1 MAMIIPTIVAVCCGA
16 LVYALTRLRYL
27 RFTQYAH
34 LPRPA
39 PSFLLGH
46 IGLIIKLIRSDT
58 SRHFQY
64 VIHDLIKKQTDDTG
78 LMLLD
83 LRPAFYPIAVIYS
96 HDLAEQISR
105 TTPQFKYSVPKAP
118 LQDMIGHVI
127 GRDSFL
133 VNNGEPWRDTRK
145 MFNAAFAPNHLTTFI
160 PPIIDKIQTFLRVL
174 DGHVRSGEEFEL
186 GERCTLLTFDVIGRV
201 ILNIDLKTQ
210 GEESEQHEVVR
221 CFMELL
227 ANLPTFPQIQWLL
240 SPRKYRRRMQITRTI
255 EASLESIIQEKFEKL
270 HGDNPYG
277 ERPVT
282 SDRSVLSLALEGFDT
297 LTPQAIQT
305 SIDSIRTFLFAGYD
319 TTSVLLQWAF
329 YELSRTPRTLAALRE
344 ELNRVLGPNTDPSV
358 TAEAIISNEA
368 KLNQLVY
375 LTAVIKETLRL
386 HPPAG
391 TSRFAEPGTNFHL
404 QTPNGPLHVD
414 GAILYLNHFSI
425 QRDATVYGES
435 AETWVPERWLQ
446 NEAGGDGFA
455 PGAWRP
461 FERGPRGCIGQE
473 LAMLEARLVL
483 AMAVRRYDF
492 VKVGL
497 GATVAADGAVKVD
510 EHGQYVSTEPL
521 YDTFNMSAKPV
532 DGTRMSVKF
541 HEASVD

>member
-1 MAMIIPTIVAVCCGA
+1 MLVPTIVAVCSGA
-16 LVYALTRLRYL
+16 LVYALARLRFV

-34 LPRPA
+34 LPGPA
-39 PSFLLGH
+39 TSLLLGH
-46 IGLIIKLIRSDT
+46 IGLMVRLIRRDT
-58 SRHFQY
+58 SKHLLF
-64 VIHDLIKKQTDDTG
+64 
-78 LMLLD
+78 LD
-83 LRPAFYPIAVIYS
+83 LRPAFYPIAVVYS
-96 HDLAEQISR
+96 HELAEQISR
-105 TTPQFKYSVPKAP
+105 ATPQFKYSVPKAP
-118 LQDMIGHVI
+118 LQDIIGHVI

-133 VNNGEPWRDTRK
+133 MNNGEPWRDTRK
-145 MFNAAFAPNHLTTFI
+145 MFNTAFAPNHLMTFI
-160 PPIIDKIQTFLRVL
+160 PAIMEKIDTFLGVL
-174 DGHVRSGEEFEL
+174 DGHARSGDEFEL
-186 GERCTLLTFDVIGRV
+186 GERCTLLTFDVIGQV

-210 GEESEQHEVVR
+210 REGSEQHEVVR

-255 EASLESIIQEKFEKL
+255 EGSLESIIQEKFEKL
-270 HGDNPYG
+270 HSDKPYG
-277 ERPVT
+277 EKPTV
-282 SDRSVLSLALEGFDT
+282 SDRSVLSLALEGIDT

-329 YELSRTPRTLAALRE
+329 YELSRTPRALAALRE
-344 ELNRVLGPNTDPSV
+344 ELDRILGPDEDPKTGANV
-358 TAEAIISNEA
+358 IISNEA

-391 TSRFAEPGTNFHL
+391 SSRFAEHGTKFHL
-404 QTPNGPLHVD
+404 QTPKGPLPVD
-414 GAILYLNHFSI
+414 GAILFLNHFSI
-425 QRDATVYGES
+425 QRDPTVYGDS
-435 AETWVPERWLQ
+435 AETWAPERWLQ
-446 NEAGGDGFA
+446 GEGEGDGFA

-483 AMAVRRYDF
+483 AMAMRRYDF

-497 GATVAADGAVKVD
+497 GATVGRDGDGVSIID
-510 EHGQYVSTEPL
+510 DHGQYVSNEPL

-532 DGTRMSVKF
+532 DGTRMRVEF
-541 HEASVD
+541 REASVH